1 MSTRRVTRRNTG
13 GSIVDTMLYIRS
25 QIKLYHW
32 QTTSFSRH
40 KATDDLVKSL
50 DENIDKFIEVY
61 MGKYGRPRV
70 GATIPIRNFSEQDGK
85 KFVEKQVRYLTVVLP
100 RKISPTDTDLLNIRD
115 EILAD
120 INQTLYLFTLA

>member
-1 MSTRRVTRRNTG
+1 MSTRKVTRRNTG
-13 GSIVDTMLYIRS
+13 GGIVDTMLYIRG

-32 QTTSFSRH
+32 QTHSFARH
-40 KATDDLVKSL
+40 TATDELVKSL

-85 KFVEKQVRYLTVVLP
+85 RFVEKQVRYLTVVLP

-120 INQTLYLFTLA
+120 INQTLFLFTLA

>member
-1 MSTRRVTRRNTG
+1 MATRKVTRRNTG

-61 MGKYGRPRV
+61 MGKYGRPRA

-85 KFVEKQVRYLTVVLP
+85 RFVEKQVRYLTVVLP